1 MSNATATSRH
11 PASRRRLACQPLA
24 LTIDGDVPYLQGWAS
39 GVPPD
44 PGVYLIRDMRG
55 LLYVGRSNN
64 LRSRFHQHLEFSHN
78 ELLRLALGSTWGQAR
93 FAWIVDPEPKQL
105 EERLIHLLMPICN
118 ERGCRDDVAANNNHN
133 HK

>member
-1 MSNATATSRH
+1 MNIKATT
-11 PASRRRLACQPLA
+11 RRRSSRKRLVCQSPR
-24 LTIDGDVPYLQGWAS
+24 LTIDGDVPYRQGWAS

-78 ELLRLALGSTWGQAR
+78 KLLRLALNSPWGQVR
-93 FAWIVDPEPKQL
+93 FAWILDPEPKQL
-105 EERLIHLLMPICN
+105 EEQLIRLLMPICN
-118 ERGCRDDVAANNNHN
+118 ERGCRDDVTAALTTN
-133 HK
+133 

>member
-1 MSNATATSRH
+1 MDTTAPTRH
-11 PASRRRLACQPLA
+11 RSCRKRLACQPPA
-24 LTIDGDVPYLQGWAS
+24 PTIDGDVPYLQGWAS

-78 ELLRLALGSTWGQAR
+78 ELLRLALNSTWGQVL
-93 FAWIVDPEPKQL
+93 FAWILDPEPKQL
-105 EERLIHLLMPICN
+105 EEQLIRLLMPICN
-118 ERGCRDDVAANNNHN
+118 ERGYHDDVVAALTTS
-133 HK
+133 